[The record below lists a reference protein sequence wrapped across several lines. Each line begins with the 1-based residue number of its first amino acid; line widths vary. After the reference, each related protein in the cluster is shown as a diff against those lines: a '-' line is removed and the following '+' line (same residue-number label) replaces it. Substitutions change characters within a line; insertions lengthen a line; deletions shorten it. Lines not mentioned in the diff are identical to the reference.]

1 MFKKTVAIIIVAV
14 MVISIVGCGKNSS
27 LKNLLDGCGIDLT
40 GGKVIS
46 EEDNHGGFHG
56 DGFSLLVADYS
67 EDASV
72 SDEFSASEYWHQLP
86 LSENLNTFF
95 YQPYDDDLEIPQI
108 ENGYYYFYDRH
119 DEAIDPYDDS
129 ELLTRY
135 SFNFTFAIYDLE
147 TNTLYLCKYDT

>member
-27 LKNLLDGCGIDLT
+27 LKNLSDGCGIDLT

-95 YQPYDDDLEIPQI
+95 LS
-108 ENGYYYFYDRH
+108 
-119 DEAIDPYDDS
+119 AI
-129 ELLTRY
+129 
-135 SFNFTFAIYDLE
+135 
-147 TNTLYLCKYDT
+147 